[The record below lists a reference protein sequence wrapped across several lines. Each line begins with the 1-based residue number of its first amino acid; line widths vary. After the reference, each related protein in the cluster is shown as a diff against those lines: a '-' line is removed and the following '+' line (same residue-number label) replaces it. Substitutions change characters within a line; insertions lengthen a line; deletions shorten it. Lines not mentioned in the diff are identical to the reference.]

1 MSNPWKELFN
11 GENLDGWKTTGRPGG
26 WTVDEGAILCTV
38 QGGDYLYTLEQFEDF
53 DLELE
58 FRTEPGVNSGVFFR
72 WSDLE
77 DPVHTGLEIQI
88 LDTPAGK
95 EPTGT
100 HKCGAL
106 YDMVAPEVNAARPV
120 GEWNRMRLSCKGPA
134 IQVELNGERVIQA
147 DIDQWDTPGKNPDG
161 SDNKFKYAW
170 KDMPRCGHLGLQ
182 DHGGRVWFRHVR
194 IREL

>member
-1 MSNPWKELFN
+1 MSSPWKELFN
-11 GENLDGWKTTGRPGG
+11 GENLDGWKTTGRPEG
-26 WTVDEGAILCTV
+26 WTVDEGAILCMV

-58 FRTEPGVNSGVFFR
+58 FRSEPGVNSGVFFR

-100 HKCGAL
+100 HL
-106 YDMVAPEVNAARPV
+106 AAD
-120 GEWNRMRLSCKGPA
+120 
-134 IQVELNGERVIQA
+134 ELR
-147 DIDQWDTPGKNPDG
+147 
-161 SDNKFKYAW
+161 
-170 KDMPRCGHLGLQ
+170 R
-182 DHGGRVWFRHVR
+182 
-194 IREL
+194 